1 MSSVRIDNIRLLDP
15 STDTEAPVSLGIRDA
30 LIVDSDTL
38 TQPDTVIDGSGLT
51 ACPGLIDLY
60 ARLRE
65 PGHEKKGTIASET
78 RAALHG
84 GVTSVVCSPDTDPVI
99 DESATV
105 ELINRR
111 AADAGAA
118 RVLPLAA
125 LTQKLDGQQISEL
138 ATLRDAGCVAASN
151 ADKPIANAAVLRSI
165 MEYAATFDI
174 RLHLVAQEASLSN
187 NGVMHEGFNSTRM
200 GLIGIPVAA
209 ESVALGMIMELAGQT
224 GASVHFSRITSARG
238 IDLIRD
244 AKHRGLPV
252 TADTSINHLLLTDN
266 DTLGFNSLCHVVPP
280 LRSPRDQQALRD
292 AIADGTLDAICT
304 DHAPLDPDSKLAPFP
319 ATSPGISGLD
329 IFLPLLIKLAD
340 ETALPLRK
348 LIRLASRN
356 PAQIIGRE
364 PVRLQAGSVADI
376 VLFDAEESFICN
388 SAEFVSKGHNS
399 PYHGLSLRGRVKH
412 CIIDGKHLPLGV

>member
-1 MSSVRIDNIRLLDP
+1 MSSIRIDNVLLLDP
-15 STDTEAPVSLGIRDA
+15 ATDADAPGSLAIRDGV
-30 LIVDSDTL
+30 IVDSSELSD
-38 TQPDTVIDGSGLT
+38 PDLVIDGSGLT

-78 RAALHG
+78 LAALHG

-111 AADAGAA
+111 AADAGSA

-125 LTQKLDGQQISEL
+125 LTQQLDGKQISEL

-151 ADKPIANAAVLRSI
+151 ADEPIASAAVLRSI

-174 RLHLVAQEASLSN
+174 RLHLVAQDASLST

-224 GASVHFSRITSARG
+224 GASVHFSRISSARG
-238 IDLIRD
+238 VDLIRD
-244 AKHRGLPV
+244 AKHRGLSV

-266 DTLGFNSLCHVVPP
+266 DTLGFNSLCHVIPP
-280 LRSPRDQQALRD
+280 LRSSHDRAALRD

-319 ATSPGISGLD
+319 STLPGISGLD

-356 PAQIIGRE
+356 PARIIGHE
-364 PVRLQAGSVADI
+364 PVRLQSGSVADI
-376 VLFDAEESFICN
+376 VLFDAEESFVCN
-388 SAEFVSKGHNS
+388 TVNFVSKGHNS
-399 PYHGLSLRGRVKH
+399 PYHGLQLRGKVKH
-412 CIIDGKHLPLGV
+412 CIVGGKHQPIG